1 MSNIKKGEKNPMYGK
16 PKSDAFLACQT
27 RDKTGANNPQYGVKK
42 SEETLAKLFPLKSRR
57 CALRAGTIL
66 YFVKSYMRNLLYFT
80 KSNMRIS

>member
-42 SEETLAKLFPLKSRR
+42 SEETLAKLFPLNPVGARY
-57 CALRAGTIL
+57 AQGLFYIL
-66 YFVKSYMRNLLYFT
+66 
-80 KSNMRIS
+80 